1 MFRFIAWCSDKRADG
16 NAQLS
21 NRLRASLH
29 SMSGA
34 WRIVLRTANLE
45 VWCSGEQPPAMIART
60 LPEDAGVVL
69 GSLFHRAT
77 DLGEPVPSISSIDA
91 SLARQISSSKG
102 EALVRECWGNYVA
115 FIREGAD
122 RILTLV
128 APTGNLPC
136 LFTRIEALTLWC
148 SNVLDLHALNVIP
161 LEISQAYLTDRVIG
175 RFDAQQLSILGIE
188 RVQRGECQI
197 IDVRGMRSVQRH
209 LYWQPLYFAEQAE
222 PIEDPVRAAN
232 AMRDT
237 IKHCIH
243 TLARAHEPLLL
254 RLSGGLDSS
263 IVAGCLGDV
272 RHPERITCHT
282 YFNPRSTAD
291 VRPWARLAAQHA
303 RLRHVEC
310 SSDPDAMD
318 LRALTGLAPS
328 YEVQPLLSYLGRSSL
343 ERTLCLE
350 HGATAVFTGDG
361 GDPGFCSDTVAYALV
376 EYFQRHGL
384 GPAALALAWQVS
396 IATDRSYWQVLT
408 RSFQR
413 WRRGSSLADQ
423 QNSRKLVSRLV
434 SRDIAQLAEH
444 DTRYNHPWFAH
455 RQNVPWPTIRR
466 LGALCHPPNFYDLSV
481 GPSEFAPVVVHPLYA
496 QPVVETMLRIPLYV
510 HFENG
515 RDRGLARRA
524 FAAEL
529 PERIAQR
536 LWKDRAPG
544 FLEHLIDRH
553 RAWLREIFLDGVLV
567 TSRLL
572 DRSTVERALSASPSR
587 EYVNP
592 AEIFRHLEIEIWA
605 RHWSSRRRQVPSST
619 SVDRI
624 ATMTV

>member
-21 NRLRASLH
+21 NRLRASLR

-69 GSLFHRAT
+69 GSLFHRAA
-77 DLGEPVPSISSIDA
+77 DLGAPVPSITSIDT

-102 EALVRECWGNYVA
+102 QALVRECWGNYVA
-115 FIREGAD
+115 FIRDGAD

-175 RFDAQQLSILGIE
+175 RFDAQQPSIVGIE
-188 RVQRGECQI
+188 RVQRGDCHV
-197 IDVRGMRSVQRH
+197 IDPRGMRSVQRH
-209 LYWQPLYFAEQAE
+209 LYWQPLYFAEHAE

-282 YFNPRSTAD
+282 YFNPHSTAD

-310 SSDPDAMD
+310 PSDPDAMD

-396 IATDRSYWQVLT
+396 LATDRSYWQVFT

-434 SRDIAQLAEH
+434 SRDIVQLAEH

-466 LGALCHPPNFYDLSV
+466 LGALCHAPNFYDLSV
-481 GPSEFAPVVVHPLYA
+481 EPGEFAPVVVHPLYA

-529 PERIAQR
+529 PEPIAQR

-553 RAWLREIFLDGVLV
+553 RPWLRELFLDGVLAG
-567 TSRLL
+567 SRLL
-572 DRSTVERALSASPSR
+572 DRSAVERALSASPSR
-587 EYVNP
+587 EHVNP
-592 AEIFRHLEIEIWA
+592 AEIFRHLDIEIWA
-605 RHWSSRRRQVPSST
+605 RHWSSQRSEVSSAT
-619 SVDRI
+619 SVSSI
-624 ATMTV
+624 VTTTV

>member
-1 MFRFIAWCSDKRADG
+1 MFRFIAWCSNQRSAS
-16 NAQLS
+16 NVRLS
-21 NRLRASLH
+21 NRLRTSLR
-29 SMSGA
+29 SISGA
-34 WRIVLRTANLE
+34 WRIVLNTPNLE
-45 VWCSGEQPPAMIART
+45 VWCSGEQSPAMIART

-69 GSLFHRAT
+69 GSLFHRAS
-77 DLGEPVPSISSIDA
+77 DLGEAVPSITSIDS

-102 EALVRECWGNYVA
+102 EALVGECWGSYVA
-115 FIREGAD
+115 FIRHGSD

-136 LFTRIEALTLWC
+136 LFTRIEGLTLWC
-148 SNVLDLHALNVIP
+148 SNVLDLYELNVIP
-161 LEISQAYLTDRVIG
+161 FEISQAYLSDRVIG
-175 RFDAQQLSILGIE
+175 RFEAQQPSILGIE
-188 RVQRGECQI
+188 RLQRGECQI
-197 IDVRGMRSVQRH
+197 IDVRCIRSVQRH

-232 AMRDT
+232 ALRDT
-237 IKHCIH
+237 IRHCIH
-243 TLARAHEPLLL
+243 TLALAHEPLLL

-263 IVAGCLGDV
+263 IIAGCLRDV

-282 YFNPRSTAD
+282 YFNPRSAAD
-291 VRPWARLAAQHA
+291 VRPWARMAAQHS

-310 SSDPDAMD
+310 PSDPDVMD
-318 LRALTGLAPS
+318 LRALTDLAAS
-328 YEVQPLLSYLGRSSL
+328 YDVQPLLSYLGRSAL
-343 ERTLCLE
+343 ERTLCSE
-350 HGATAVFTGDG
+350 YGATAVFTGDG
-361 GDPGFCSDTVAYALV
+361 GDPGFCSDTIAYALV

-384 GPAALALAWQVS
+384 HPVALDLARQVS
-396 IATDRSYWQVLT
+396 LATDRSIWQVLT

-434 SRDIAQLAEH
+434 SRDIAQAAEH

-455 RQNVPWPTIRR
+455 RENVPWPTIRR
-466 LGALCHPPNFYDLSV
+466 LGALCHPPSFYDLSV
-481 GPSEFAPVVVHPLYA
+481 EKSEFAPLVVHPLYA

-529 PERIAQR
+529 PEPIAER

-553 RAWLREIFLDGVLV
+553 RAWLRELFLDGVLV

-572 DRSTVERALSASPSR
+572 DRGAVERALSTSPSR

-592 AEIFRHLEIEIWA
+592 AEIFRHLDIEIWA
-605 RHWSSRRRQVPSST
+605 RHWSSRRREVSSQT
-619 SVDRI
+619 SLSSI
-624 ATMTV
+624 ATTSI